1 MRTPDFLI
9 IGSAKSG
16 TSTLYKYLEL
26 HPKIFMS
33 RPKEPSY
40 FANFHAGYGKDWDWY
55 ISLFEGAKPEQICGE
70 ASTPYTHQTCHN
82 PAIPK
87 LIQEK
92 IPQVKMIYIMRHP
105 VDRAYSQYLQQIKLL
120 QGRHQKKRLPPPEI
134 PETFEDLLA
143 RGDQVLYSDDYMERI
158 NVVSVSKYIDQIQ
171 LYLKYFPKESFLFLF
186 FEDLVDNPQ
195 RVLTKIYNFLGIED
209 IDNFIPKEII
219 KANESKTSQEYY
231 LRYLTKSS
239 FSSFPI
245 IKDVAKL
252 FPQKLKDKGY
262 EIYNQI
268 FAPKQKYDTYM
279 PKPMLSSTRKQLLEE
294 FEESNHKL
302 SEFLQRDLSYW
313 ND

>member
-1 MRTPDFLI
+1 MNF
-9 IGSAKSG
+9 
-16 TSTLYKYLEL
+16 EL
-26 HPKIFMS
+26 LK
-33 RPKEPSY
+33 
-40 FANFHAGYGKDWDWY
+40 
-55 ISLFEGAKPEQICGE
+55 
-70 ASTPYTHQTCHN
+70 
-82 PAIPK
+82 PK
-87 LIQEK
+87 LRAIRLGLKQDHDKNQIRQYIEK
-92 IPQVKMIYIMRHP
+92 YIKELKP
-105 VDRAYSQYLQQIKLL
+105 DRLILRFPSQ
-120 QGRHQKKRLPPPEI
+120 EI

-158 NVVSVSKYIDQIQ
+158 NVVSVSKYIEQIQ

-231 LRYLTKSS
+231 LRYLTRSS